1 LRVLRSKLL
10 RTDAFFYA
18 IAIDRDDPRALSR
31 RVNPYALREV
41 TDDTGGYTEVVK
53 DTSELGPAT
62 ARIANE
68 LNHQY
73 TMAFSMTHPPDDKF
87 HSLRVRVR
95 RPQHRVRAR
104 RGYIATT
111 DRKTF

>member
-1 LRVLRSKLL
+1 MMPGISRNWR
-10 RTDAFFYA
+10 RTSTM
-18 IAIDRDDPRALSR
+18 IACA
-31 RVNPYALREV
+31 
-41 TDDTGGYTEVVK
+41 VV
-53 DTSELGPAT
+53 PT

-73 TMAFSMTHPPDDKF
+73 TLAFSMTHPPDDKF
-87 HSLRVRVR
+87 HGLRVRVK

>member
-1 LRVLRSKLL
+1 MVARSSPEG
-10 RTDAFFYA
+10 AEQFN
-18 IAIDRDDPRALSR
+18 RDLSR
-31 RVNPYALREV
+31 MRAEAVLTHLQNTFQDPDLQQQLRNE
-41 TDDTGGYTEVVK
+41 
-53 DTSELGPAT
+53 P

-73 TMAFSMTHPPDDKF
+73 TLAFSMAHPPDDKF